1 MARGAPWQGCR
12 TRRAGTPGPGD
23 PYTPG
28 AMAQPK
34 QTKKPRSRSD
44 PARREAAARRDEARR
59 LAAEERRREQEAAE
73 RRQKL
78 KKTARR
84 MAVPALAGLGV
95 VIVAVFLFGPEKEL
109 AGVEKVD
116 TTAIMAGLGYVL
128 PGDIDTRERLEA
140 LPVPV
145 CGVVEDLTAEQ
156 LYSDLRNG
164 AVVLFH
170 RPDDTA
176 TAGALAAL
184 AADFESHIVVAS
196 SDRLTQAVLA
206 VSWGHREAYDAAADP
221 GLAEFA
227 DVYRQRGKDGKDCPL
242 PGA

>member
-1 MARGAPWQGCR
+1 
-12 TRRAGTPGPGD
+12 
-23 PYTPG
+23 
-28 AMAQPK
+28 MAQPK
-34 QTKKPRSRSD
+34 PKKKSRPRSD

-59 LAAEERRREQEAAE
+59 QAAEDRRREQEAAE

-84 MAVPALAGLGV
+84 VAVPVLAGLGV
-95 VIVAVFLFGPEKEL
+95 VVAAVFLFRPEKEL

-128 PGDIDTRERLEA
+128 PGDVDENLDE
-140 LPVPV
+140 LPLPE
-145 CGVVEDLTAEQ
+145 CGVVTELTAEQ

-176 TAGALAAL
+176 TAAALEALAAG
-184 AADFESHIVVAS
+184 FESHVVITS

-206 VSWGHREAYDAAADP
+206 ISWGHRKAYDTAGDP

-227 DVYRQRGKDGKDCPL
+227 DVYRQRGRAGGDCPL

>member
-1 MARGAPWQGCR
+1 MARAAPWQGCR
-12 TRRAGTPGPGD
+12 ARAAGAPGPGG

-34 QTKKPRSRSD
+34 PKKKSRSRSD

-59 LAAEERRREQEAAE
+59 LAAEERRREQETVE
-73 RRQKL
+73 RRKKL

-84 MAVPALAGLGV
+84 MAVPVLAGLGV
-95 VIVAVFLFGPEKEL
+95 VIAAVFLFGPEKEL

-128 PGDIDTRERLEA
+128 PGDIDARLEE
-140 LPVPV
+140 LPAPQ
-145 CGVVEDLTAEQ
+145 CGVVQDLTAEQ

-176 TAGALAAL
+176 TAASLEALL
-184 AADFESHIVVAS
+184 ADFESHVVITS

-206 VSWGHREAYDAAADP
+206 ISWGHRKAYDAAGDP

-227 DVYRQRGKDGKDCPL
+227 DVYRQRGRAGGDCPL
-242 PGA
+242 PGD